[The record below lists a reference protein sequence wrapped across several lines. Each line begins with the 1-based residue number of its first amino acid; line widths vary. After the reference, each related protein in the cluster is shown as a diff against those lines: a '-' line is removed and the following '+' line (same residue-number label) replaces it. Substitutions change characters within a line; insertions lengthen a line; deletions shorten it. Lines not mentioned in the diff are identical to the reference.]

1 MTYLPMLDRPAPM
14 DRLKRVARIMS
25 VITTIGIGAVAILTV
40 LGLLIPD
47 WTRNLLLAKL
57 GLAGADLPVAAS
69 ARAIVAIIIAVPV
82 GIILY
87 GLFAV
92 RTLFAEFAL
101 GHVFTARSA
110 RCLQI
115 FGATVLAQAPLGP
128 LTTLALTS
136 ALTFGNPPG
145 QRMVAVAFSLNDLF
159 ALIIGGVLYAAATVM
174 REAARI
180 ADENASFV

>member
-1 MTYLPMLDRPAPM
+1 MLFRSGPQRA
-14 DRLKRVARIMS
+14 LSA
-25 VITTIGIGAVAILTV
+25 
-40 LGLLIPD
+40 GL
-47 WTRNLLLAKL
+47 R
-57 GLAGADLPVAAS
+57 
-69 ARAIVAIIIAVPV
+69 R
-82 GIILY
+82 
-87 GLFAV
+87 
-92 RTLFAEFAL
+92 
-101 GHVFTARSA
+101 
-110 RCLQI
+110 
-115 FGATVLAQAPLGP
+115 TVLAQAPLGP

>member
-14 DRLKRVARIMS
+14 DRLKRMARIMS
-25 VITTIGIGAVAILTV
+25 LVTTLAIGAVVILTV
-40 LGLLIPD
+40 LGLMIPD

-57 GLAGADLPVAAS
+57 GLAGAELPVAAS
-69 ARAIVAIIIAVPV
+69 DRLVVAVIIAVPV
-82 GIILY
+82 GVILY

-92 RTLFAEFAL
+92 RALFVEFAL

-110 RCLQI
+110 RHLQV
-115 FGATVLAQAPLGP
+115 FAAAVLAQAPLGP
-128 LTTLALTS
+128 LTTVALTS
-136 ALTFGNPPG
+136 ALTFGNPPD

>member
-14 DRLKRVARIMS
+14 DRLKRMARIMS
-25 VITTIGIGAVAILTV
+25 MVTIIGIGAVAILTI
-40 LGLLIPD
+40 LGLVIPD

-57 GLAGADLPVAAS
+57 GLAGAELPIAAS
-69 ARAIVAIIIAVPV
+69 ARLIIAIIIAVPV
-82 GIILY
+82 GVILY

-115 FGATVLAQAPLGP
+115 FCRNRAGAGTTRPAHHAGAHQRADIREPAGPAHGRGRVLAQ
-128 LTTLALTS
+128 
-136 ALTFGNPPG
+136 
-145 QRMVAVAFSLNDLF
+145 
-159 ALIIGGVLYAAATVM
+159 
-174 REAARI
+174 
-180 ADENASFV
+180 

>member
-1 MTYLPMLDRPAPM
+1 MTYLPMLDRPAAL
-14 DRLKRVARIMS
+14 DRLKRMARIMS
-25 VITTIGIGAVAILTV
+25 MVTTIGIGVVVILTV
-40 LGLLIPD
+40 AGLLIPD

-57 GLAGADLPVAAS
+57 GLAGAELPVAPG
-69 ARAIVAIIIAVPV
+69 ARLIIAIIIAVPV
-82 GIILY
+82 GVILY

-92 RTLFAEFAL
+92 RALFAEFAL

-115 FGATVLAQAPLGP
+115 FAATVLAQAPLGP

>member
-14 DRLKRVARIMS
+14 DRLKRMARIMS
-25 VITTIGIGAVAILTV
+25 MVTIIGIGAVVILTI
-40 LGLLIPD
+40 LGLLITD

-57 GLAGADLPVAAS
+57 GLAGAELPVAPS
-69 ARAIVAIIIAVPV
+69 ARFVIAIIIAVPV
-82 GIILY
+82 GVILY

-92 RTLFAEFAL
+92 RALFAEFAL

-110 RCLQI
+110 RYLQI
-115 FGATVLAQAPLGP
+115 FAATVLAQAPLGP

-180 ADENASFV
+180 AEENASFV